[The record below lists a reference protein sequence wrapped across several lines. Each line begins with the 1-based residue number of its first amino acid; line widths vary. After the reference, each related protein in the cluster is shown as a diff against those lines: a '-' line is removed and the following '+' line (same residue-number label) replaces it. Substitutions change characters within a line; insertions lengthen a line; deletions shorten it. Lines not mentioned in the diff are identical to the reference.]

1 MTSKIFNYTEQQY
14 GGTEYMAKTF
24 KQKVLPHMPKLNNYN
39 CLLIPGQT
47 PNLKEL
53 EADNK
58 EIILWLHNTFNQL
71 DEKAVEQFFIPSLVN
86 KIKYFVAPSKFHKK
100 HIMEYLKVDESKVV
114 VIPNAI
120 EPLVYN
126 PDKFTKV
133 NQVRLIHTST
143 SDRGTHI
150 LINSLSKIDR
160 DFRLEIYN
168 DFYPHLY
175 PEYEPDPRIRFYGK
189 TPKATVI
196 EAVESSHIHAYPSTF
211 QETFCISQAEAM
223 SAGLL
228 CVTSDSAA
236 LPEVSGGHTRIY
248 PLESVD
254 AKHAEIYA
262 KHLTQAIDD
271 VTSGNWNPEEQIKY
285 VNSTYSWERHKE
297 HWLELHNKL

>member
-1 MTSKIFNYTEQQY
+1 MTNTIFDYSQGNF

-24 KQKVLPHMPKLNNYN
+24 KQKVLPYLPKLNNYN
-39 CLLIPGQT
+39 CLIMPGNT
-47 PNLKEL
+47 PNLEFLETSDKET
-53 EADNK
+53 
-58 EIILWLHNTFNQL
+58 ILWVHNTFPQL
-71 DEKAVEQFFIPSLVN
+71 GEQEVKEFFTPSFLN
-86 KIKYFVAPSKFHKK
+86 KIKYFVVPSEFHKK
-100 HIMEYLKVDESKVV
+100 HIMEYLKVDESRVA

-126 PDKFTKV
+126 SNKFTKV
-133 NQVRLIHTST
+133 NQVRLINTSYAE
-143 SDRGTHI
+143 RGTHI
-150 LINSLSKIDR
+150 LINALSKIDR

-168 DFYPHLY
+168 DLYPHLY

-196 EAVESSHIHAYPSTF
+196 EAVENSHIHAYPSTYL
-211 QETFCISQAEAM
+211 ETFCISQAEAM

-236 LPEVSGGHTRIY
+236 LPEVSGGHTRMY

-271 VTSGNWNPEEQIKY
+271 VTNGNWNPEEQIKY

-297 HWLELHNKL
+297 HWLELHDKL